1 MHNINCV
8 RGGGFTHVLLY
19 QNCIKKCEEGG
30 GGGGVHSDCYIKTV
44 LKNVDAASL
53 C

>member
-30 GGGGVHSDCYIKTV
+30 GGGGGTQRLLYQNRTKKC
-44 LKNVDAASL
+44 
-53 C
+53 